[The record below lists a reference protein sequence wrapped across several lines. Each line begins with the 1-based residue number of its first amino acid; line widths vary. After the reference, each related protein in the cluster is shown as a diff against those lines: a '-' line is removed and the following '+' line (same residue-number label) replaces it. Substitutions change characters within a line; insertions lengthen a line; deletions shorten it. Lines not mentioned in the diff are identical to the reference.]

1 VKLLK
6 SLESEIESMLD
17 GTNIILNMD
26 KMGILQQEPTSEQH
40 AHVLL
45 VGSSDDSLLKG
56 VTGVLVAALSFPN
69 NTDGWLEW

>member
-1 VKLLK
+1 MKLLK